1 VSGTDEPMTILLIN
15 PPSAPG
21 TTANREG
28 AGGLGAQTPGPGG
41 FVYPPQTLAYVAASL
56 REAGHAVTAL
66 DAVAEGLA
74 VNEVLNHL
82 LQIASGQGSL
92 PLEDEEMRRQGD
104 KETRRQGEKE
114 MGRPRDKE
122 TSPPLPLSPSPR
134 HPVSPSRLAVG
145 VLISVATLETDL
157 HFVNGLAQ
165 AIPGVPIFLF
175 GNSVRHVWRRA
186 LEGSAAR
193 LAVLGEAE
201 FSVPAVVEALTSGRP
216 EALAALNGVAYRVN
230 GEIVHRPAA
239 PQAGDLDALPYPAW
253 DLLPHDRYPFLT
265 LVASRGCDDGCAY
278 CPYVAAQGPFR
289 PRSPERVAAEAR
301 WLRRTFRKPRLI
313 FRDPAFAADRER
325 TVELCEALRR
335 ARVRVPWE
343 CESRPEHFDPDLL
356 YRLRRA
362 GCQTVKL
369 GLETVDEA
377 LLWGLNRL
385 RPGWTAARYRAHVA
399 ELVATCR
406 RLGLNC
412 RLFVM
417 TGLPGET
424 RTALEATLAFLQAVR
439 PPAVSVKRY
448 RPYPGTRLG
457 EEAGSLIGSPAL
469 SEAELVRF
477 EEAMR
482 ATAEPLPLPRRS
494 LLRRML
500 RR

>member
-1 VSGTDEPMTILLIN
+1 MEPMTIMLIN
-15 PPSAPG
+15 PPGAAG

-28 AGGLGAQTPGPGG
+28 SGGLGVATPGTGG

-66 DAVAEGLA
+66 DGVIEEWTIREALEALRQGSRGAGEQGSGGA
-74 VNEVLNHL
+74 GE
-82 LQIASGQGSL
+82 QGSIASASPHL
-92 PLEDEEMRRQGD
+92 R
-104 KETRRQGEKE
+104 
-114 MGRPRDKE
+114 
-122 TSPPLPLSPSPR
+122 TSAE
-134 HPVSPSRLAVG
+134 RLAVG
-145 VLISVATLETDL
+145 VLISVATLQADL
-157 HFVNGLAQ
+157 NFVNALAR
-165 AIPGVPIFLF
+165 ARPGVPVFVF
-175 GNSVRHVWRRA
+175 GYGVRYVWRQV
-186 LEGSAAR
+186 LENSAAR
-193 LAVLGEAE
+193 LAMLGEAE
-201 FSVPAVVEALTSGRP
+201 FHAPAVVEALVADDP
-216 EALAALNGVAYRVN
+216 QALAGLEGLAYWRN
-230 GEIVHRPAA
+230 GELVHRPMA
-239 PQAGDLDALPYPAW
+239 PQPGELLDALPYPAW

-265 LVASRGCDDGCAY
+265 LAASRGCDDRCAY

-289 PRSPERVAAEAR
+289 PRSPKAVAEEAR
-301 WLRRTFRKPRLI
+301 WLERAFRPPRLI

-335 ARVRVPWE
+335 ARVRTPWE
-343 CESRPEHFDPDLL
+343 CESRPEHFDADLL

-377 LLWGLNRL
+377 LLWGMSRL
-385 RPGWTAARYRAHVA
+385 LPGWAVARYRAHVA

-424 RTALEATLAFLQAVR
+424 REALEATLAFLQAVR
-439 PPAVSVKRY
+439 PPAVSVTRY

-457 EEAGSLIGSPAL
+457 EKRGDASGLPAL
-469 SEAELVRF
+469 PEADLMRF

-482 ATAEPLPLPRRS
+482 ATAEALPLPRPS
-494 LLRRML
+494 ALRRL
-500 RR
+500 RRRRMVSGTAEQVEDDSL